1 MYYVFV
7 PFEFSTETNKFDAV
21 PMKYNFINLFARNR
35 YLQYSKQYEQ
45 LCRKNIKISETHK
58 VSEYIY
64 FHFKLIDNYHKILA
78 ILMTLLIIIRF
89 PFYSFLRALN
99 FKNFPHSLRNVDYL
113 SSRMTE
119 ILRLLPVKNFTGT
132 GVHLNTNPS
141 ANNKYSNY
149 SFELSLPCRYQ

>member
-1 MYYVFV
+1 MCLFPLNFPQRPTNLMLYQWSIILLISLQETDIYNIQN
-7 PFEFSTETNKFDAV
+7 STSNCAK
-21 PMKYNFINLFARNR
+21 
-35 YLQYSKQYEQ
+35 
-45 LCRKNIKISETHK
+45 KNIKISETHK
-58 VSEYIY
+58 VSEYLY